1 MNGNNLTKGLE
12 GGFIKMKIYLYGR
25 DLNSQT
31 SEYYCTTCMQ
41 DTHCTGEYLVAEFS
55 DLETMMEFYDLTS
68 EDDFYGFYEEVGDF
82 SMTGM
87 MKIRDKEINLENQKN
102 A

>member
-1 MNGNNLTKGLE
+1 
-12 GGFIKMKIYLYGR
+12 MKIYLYGH
-25 DLNSQT
+25 DINSQV
-31 SEYYCTTCMQ
+31 SEYYCTVCMQ

-55 DLETMMEFYDLTS
+55 NVETMMEFYNLTS
-68 EDDFYGFYEEVGDF
+68 EDFYGFYEEVGDF

-87 MKIRDKEINLENQKN
+87 MKIRDKEINLENQEI